1 MGNGLAQHGS
11 NLMRQGGVYVCVE
24 SVYMSVCVGQGV
36 CAGPQ
41 QGFFSLNVPKLN
53 Q

>member
-1 MGNGLAQHGS
+1 MCA
-11 NLMRQGGVYVCVE
+11 E
-24 SVYMSVCVGQGV
+24 SVSMSVCVGQGV
-36 CAGPQ
+36 RAGPQ